1 VRHYADRV
9 ISSANTINA
18 SNAIGNSLGTQ
29 ATLVPPTLIG
39 AARLRLGFPAVS
51 APGNKAGLIVN
62 SGGLLTLA
70 ALNGLAIRTYLSP
83 SNDPQETIAVSDLLT
98 LSLLNVGQ
106 STAELTAQKPFDQIE
121 LVAGGLLSAYTV
133 GLVAAYA
140 TVTPLPVQLVSFAG
154 QASAGGVQLSWQT
167 ASELNS
173 HAFVVERAAAAQ
185 AEFVALGEV
194 AAAGNSAQA
203 RRYQFLDA
211 RALAVTSYYRL
222 RQVDADGQTHFS
234 PVVAVQASPG
244 PALAAYPSPAAA
256 SLTVACP
263 SATPAALYDAQG
275 RLVRQLALAAGTQ
288 TLDVSQLPAG
298 LYYLHEATTGQRLRF
313 EKAR

>member
-1 VRHYADRV
+1 
-9 ISSANTINA
+9 
-18 SNAIGNSLGTQ
+18 
-29 ATLVPPTLIG
+29 
-39 AARLRLGFPAVS
+39 
-51 APGNKAGLIVN
+51 
-62 SGGLLTLA
+62 
-70 ALNGLAIRTYLSP
+70 
-83 SNDPQETIAVSDLLT
+83 
-98 LSLLNVGQ
+98 
-106 STAELTAQKPFDQIE
+106 
-121 LVAGGLLSAYTV
+121 
-133 GLVAAYA
+133 
-140 TVTPLPVQLVSFAG
+140 
-154 QASAGGVQLSWQT
+154 VQLSWQT

-185 AEFVALGEV
+185 AEFVALGVV

-211 RALAVTSYYRL
+211 RALAGTSYYRL